1 MATEITKMINQA
13 VDEHAE
19 SARAGGA
26 AGADDGH
33 APPSTPPR
41 GTPPRD
47 SPPRRSP

>member
-19 SARAGGA
+19 GARTGGA
-26 AGADDGH
+26 AGADDGR

-41 GTPPRD
+41 S
-47 SPPRRSP
+47 SPPRGSS